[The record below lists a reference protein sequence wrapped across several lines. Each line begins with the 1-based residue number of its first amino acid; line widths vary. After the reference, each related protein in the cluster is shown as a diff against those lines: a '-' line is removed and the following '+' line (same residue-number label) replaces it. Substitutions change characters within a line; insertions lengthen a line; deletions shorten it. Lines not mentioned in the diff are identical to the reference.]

1 MEREKQ
7 KEKELKLWKEMTF
20 LVIIIG
26 LCLFLIIIG
35 AGLNT
40 IATNS
45 NEGRMPVKIGYHTN
59 YSTSTHF
66 YYKHPSEVNNYLLT
80 DIIRTGN
87 ISRSI
92 GDILMSF
99 GFFSLNVF
107 SIFVI
112 RQTWRIKKHQKENNK
127 FFKLNKS
134 SKKKQLK
141 RLKS

>member
-1 MEREKQ
+1 MEIEKQ

-20 LVIIIG
+20 LTIIMG
-26 LCLFLIIIG
+26 LCLFLILIG
-35 AGLNT
+35 IGSNS
-40 IATNS
+40 IATQS
-45 NEGRMPVKIGYHTN
+45 NENRMPVKIDYHTN

-66 YYKHPSEVNNYLLT
+66 YYKYHSEVNNYLLT
-80 DIIRTGN
+80 DIIKTGN
-87 ISRSI
+87 TNWSI
-92 GDILMSF
+92 GDFLMIL

-107 SIFVI
+107 SFFVI